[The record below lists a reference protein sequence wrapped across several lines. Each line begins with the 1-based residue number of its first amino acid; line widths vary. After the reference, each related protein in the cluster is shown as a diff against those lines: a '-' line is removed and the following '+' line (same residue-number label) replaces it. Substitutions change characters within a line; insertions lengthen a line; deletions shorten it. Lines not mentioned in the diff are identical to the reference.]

1 MTENPVPSGNPDVPT
16 PPTGASPYPYSY
28 PPGPDPSGA
37 YQQGTYPSGA
47 YQQGG
52 YQQGAYQPGTYPPGA
67 YPSGVYQ
74 GGYPQPP
81 MPYGDYYPSAPAAPK
96 NGLGIAAL
104 VVAIIALLGSF
115 SIVGGILGGVVAV
128 ILGVIGRSRVKSG
141 EANNGGVAL
150 AGIILGV
157 ISIIASLA
165 FIPIYVGLFKDIGGG
180 GYLECLQQ
188 AGQDRTAVQ
197 QCSDELRQTMSN
209 RLTDVPTR

>member
-1 MTENPVPSGNPDVPT
+1 
-16 PPTGASPYPYSY
+16 
-28 PPGPDPSGA
+28 
-37 YQQGTYPSGA
+37 
-47 YQQGG
+47 
-52 YQQGAYQPGTYPPGA
+52 
-67 YPSGVYQ
+67 
-74 GGYPQPP
+74 

-115 SIVGGILGGVVAV
+115 SIIGGIIGGIVAV
-128 ILGVIGRSRVKSG
+128 ILGVIGRGRAKRG

-150 AGIILGV
+150 AGVILGV
-157 ISIIASLA
+157 ISIIVSLA

-188 AGQDRTAVQ
+188 AGQDRTAVE
-197 QCSDELRQTMSN
+197 QCSNELRQTMSN

>member
-1 MTENPVPSGNPDVPT
+1 MTENPVPSGNPDVPPA
-16 PPTGASPYPYSY
+16 PPAGAPPYPYSY
-28 PPGPDPSGA
+28 PPGPDPSG
-37 YQQGTYPSGA
+37 
-47 YQQGG
+47 G
-52 YQQGAYQPGTYPPGA
+52 YQQGSYQPASYQPGAYQPDSYPPGA

-74 GGYPQPP
+74 GGYPPPP

-115 SIVGGILGGVVAV
+115 SIIGGIIGGIVAV
-128 ILGVIGRSRVKSG
+128 ILGVIGRGRAKRG

-150 AGIILGV
+150 AGVILGV
-157 ISIIASLA
+157 ISIIVSLA

-188 AGQDRTAVQ
+188 AGQDRTAVE
-197 QCSDELRQTMSN
+197 QCSNELRQTMSN

>member
-1 MTENPVPSGNPDVPT
+1 
-16 PPTGASPYPYSY
+16 
-28 PPGPDPSGA
+28 
-37 YQQGTYPSGA
+37 
-47 YQQGG
+47 
-52 YQQGAYQPGTYPPGA
+52 
-67 YPSGVYQ
+67 
-74 GGYPQPP
+74 
-81 MPYGDYYPSAPAAPK
+81 MPYGDYYQSAPAAPK

-115 SIVGGILGGVVAV
+115 SIIGGIIGGVVAV
-128 ILGVIGRSRVKSG
+128 ILGVIGRSRVKNG

-188 AGQDRTAVQ
+188 AGQDRSAVE

>member
-1 MTENPVPSGNPDVPT
+1 MKLD
-16 PPTGASPYPYSY
+16 
-28 PPGPDPSGA
+28 
-37 YQQGTYPSGA
+37 
-47 YQQGG
+47 
-52 YQQGAYQPGTYPPGA
+52 
-67 YPSGVYQ
+67 
-74 GGYPQPP
+74 
-81 MPYGDYYPSAPAAPK
+81 
-96 NGLGIAAL
+96 
-104 VVAIIALLGSF
+104 
-115 SIVGGILGGVVAV
+115 
-128 ILGVIGRSRVKSG
+128 KSG
-141 EANNGGVAL
+141 IRKLLTDFRLFLVLLVLMAGLSFVSPRFLTIGNLTNVLWSVCLIGIMASGTIYAPVTGGTDLSVGSHAAL

>member
-1 MTENPVPSGNPDVPT
+1 MTENPVPPGNPDF
-16 PPTGASPYPYSY
+16 PPPPSAGAPPYPYSY
-28 PPGPDPSGA
+28 PPGPDQAGA
-37 YQQGTYPSGA
+37 YQSGV
-47 YQQGG
+47 
-52 YQQGAYQPGTYPPGA
+52 YQQGAYQPGPYPPGP
-67 YPSGVYQ
+67 YPSDPYQ
-74 GGYPQPP
+74 GGYPPPP
-81 MPYGDYYPSAPAAPK
+81 MPYGDYYQSAPAAPK

-115 SIVGGILGGVVAV
+115 TILGGILGGVVAV
-128 ILGVIGRSRVKSG
+128 ILGVIGRSRAKSG

-188 AGQDRTAVQ
+188 AGQDRTAVE